1 MSFYGKVFNNLVS
14 WIFKK
19 GETEIK
25 MGTTEDDR
33 EVLLGEGLEINGRTI
48 NVTPCVLKG
57 TINGATLYLNIQQ
70 QTNTTTQE
78 EE

>member
-1 MSFYGKVFNNLVS
+1 MRFYGTTFYNLVS

-25 MGTTEDDR
+25 MGPTEDNR

-48 NVTPCVLKG
+48 SATPCVLKG
-57 TINGATLYLNIQQ
+57 TINGTTLCLNIQQ
-70 QTNTTTQE
+70 QTNTITQE